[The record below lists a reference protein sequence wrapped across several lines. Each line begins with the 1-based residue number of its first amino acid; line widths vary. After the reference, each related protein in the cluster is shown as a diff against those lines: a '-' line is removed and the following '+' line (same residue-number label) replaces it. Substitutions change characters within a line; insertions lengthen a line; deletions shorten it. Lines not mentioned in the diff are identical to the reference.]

1 MVVSATTRA
10 ECSNLENT
18 MPSDPTIP
26 VHFNFGEA
34 GDGRNLI
41 RYATGN
47 SERLMLT
54 EVGPGLYRLDES
66 SFAGDAVYGDII
78 LADRSANDDLT
89 FQGIVERS
97 PLVTQSWIVSEDVL
111 ATERIRRLLTTVTD
125 AGGMWEQAFG
135 GVLMIHAPENIAKAI
150 FDEIGISKDLP

>member
-1 MVVSATTRA
+1 
-10 ECSNLENT
+10 

-41 RYATGN
+41 RYANGD

-54 EVGPGLYRLDES
+54 EAGPNLYRLEES

-78 LADRSANDDLT
+78 RADRSANGDLT
-89 FQGIVERS
+89 FHEIVERS
-97 PLVTQSWIVSEDVL
+97 SLVTHSWILSADVL
-111 ATERIRRLLTTVTD
+111 ASERIRQLLTTVVD

-135 GVLMIHAPENIAKAI
+135 GLLMIHAPENIAKAI
-150 FDEIGISKDLP
+150 FDEVGPSKEPS

>member
-1 MVVSATTRA
+1 
-10 ECSNLENT
+10 
-18 MPSDPTIP
+18 MPSDSTIP

-41 RYATGN
+41 KYECGD

-54 EVGPGLYRLDES
+54 EVGPGLFRLEES

-78 LADRSANDDLT
+78 RADRTADGDLT
-89 FQGIVERS
+89 FHGIVERS
-97 PLVTQSWIVSEDVL
+97 PLVTQSWILSPDVL
-111 ATERIRRLLTTVTD
+111 ATERIRRLLTDVMD

-135 GVLMIHAPENIAKAI
+135 GLLMIHAPENIAKAI
-150 FDEIGISKDLP
+150 FDQIDISKKLP

>member
-1 MVVSATTRA
+1 
-10 ECSNLENT
+10 
-18 MPSDPTIP
+18 MPTDPTIP

-41 RYATGN
+41 RYASGD

-54 EVGPGLYRLDES
+54 EVGPDLYRLEES

-78 LADRSANDDLT
+78 RADRSANGDLT
-89 FQGIVERS
+89 FHGIVELS
-97 PLVTQSWIVSEDVL
+97 PLVTQSWILSADVL
-111 ATERIRRLLTTVTD
+111 TTEHIRRLLSTVTA

-135 GVLMIHAPENIAKAI
+135 GLLMIHAPENIAKAI
-150 FDEIGISKDLP
+150 FDEIASLKGPS